1 MCTCSTLLLWS
12 VPVYAKYFTILEKIT
27 SAVLIEWFAFQT
39 PTLII
44 FEIIQ
49 RYLY

>member
-1 MCTCSTLLLWS
+1 LLEWS
-12 VPVYAKYFTILEKIT
+12 VPVYAEYFTILEKIT
-27 SAVLIEWFAFQT
+27 SAFLIERFAFRP

-44 FEIIQ
+44 YEIIQ